1 MVKKR
6 VIVYLIL
13 FSLIVGV
20 YTVDSMFFGSVT
32 TLSVKEISNGELK
45 DIEVKSAEIE
55 NSVEKVERGNEITGS
70 VIQTND
76 VSLNS
81 LAEEEEKEEEVQS
94 SSTTAKVEVS
104 VEVVG

>member
-6 VIVYLIL
+6 IIVYLIL
-13 FSLIVGV
+13 FFLIVSV
-20 YTVDSMFFGSVT
+20 YIVDSMFFGGVT
-32 TLSVKEISNGELK
+32 TLSVKETSNGELK
-45 DIEVKSAEIE
+45 DIEVKNAETE
-55 NSVEKVERGNEITGS
+55 NGVEKVERGNEITGS

-76 VSLNS
+76 VSVSS

-94 SSTTAKVEVS
+94 SSTTAKVEVL